1 MQYFFTDELLSIL
14 WNMHNYYTQFSSAV
28 ASYIKEK
35 RAPIEKKLKD
45 FVKICTWDR
54 DLSYWSVKDTVDKA
68 HKALH
73 KHTKEFEV
81 HLYMDLIHI
90 LVLLFNPEK

>member
-1 MQYFFTDELLSIL
+1 RDELISIL
-14 WNMHNYYTQFSSAV
+14 WNTYNYYAQFSTQIA
-28 ASYIKEK
+28 AQIKEK

-54 DLSYWSVKDTVDKA
+54 DLSYWSVKDTVEKA

-73 KHTKEFEV
+73 KHTKEFEK
-81 HLYMDLIHI
+81 
-90 LVLLFNPEK
+90 VLK